1 MNGEKTM
8 KNELASRMIRLYG
21 FEHEATIEFF
31 RVMDSLNEE
40 VLKIL
45 VESHEQYPC
54 FDIEDED

>member
-1 MNGEKTM
+1 M

-31 RVMDSLNEE
+31 RIMDSLNEE